1 MPNEKKKRR
10 YMIKITNEING
21 KLYELVPENEMN
33 PCEGC
38 AFDKNSDIVCSLKDD
53 CFNGCCVCGELH
65 GIWKE
70 VKDNEK
76 TN

>member
-1 MPNEKKKRR
+1 
-10 YMIKITNEING
+10 MIKITNEVNG
-21 KLYELVPENEMN
+21 KLYELVPEKEMT

-38 AFDKNSDIVCSLKDD
+38 AFDKNSDIICSLQND

-70 VKDNEK
+70 IN
-76 TN
+76 